1 MFGLNVSEYDCV
13 CNCERGV
20 SSYDVSVSVVS
31 VVSVVSFVRVEGVFV
46 RECAN
51 LCFCLCLS
59 MYMCFFF
66 SLSLS
71 LSVCVCVCARACSRF
86 CSVTESGLT
95 SHHRM
100 PIY

>member
-20 SSYDVSVSVVS
+20 SSYDVSVRVVS

-66 SLSLS
+66 SLVPASA
-71 LSVCVCVCARACSRF
+71 SVKPVAVS
-86 CSVTESGLT
+86 ESN
-95 SHHRM
+95 
-100 PIY
+100 Y